1 MAGKLYLRSDNYL
14 ATHEKEMIELEVCQE
29 GIDIMVA
36 KMRHL
41 VFMAR
46 GLDPRAANILKQEM
60 LSVDG
65 EAAIPYHAIS
75 DLDKPTDCLISG
87 TQRQF
92 QIAIAKLI
100 VQPFGLK
107 ELAEELAFTIKALDR
122 PREKPKIVGILNVT
136 PDSFSDGG
144 KYLDSKAAIARA
156 IEMERA
162 GANIIDIGGEST
174 RPGAEPVSPQEQLER
189 VIPVIEN
196 LNLKIPISI
205 DSRSSEVVEKAL
217 KAGASMVNL
226 VGGLNSEMAK
236 ILAQYE
242 VPVILM
248 HMLGEP
254 DNMQDDPQYHDV
266 MDEIMDWAREQIET
280 AEKAGI
286 GRGRI
291 IIDPGIGFGKT
302 QEHNLEIIRRLG
314 ELRILGVPILLGA
327 SRKAFIGKILDAQ
340 VDKRL
345 EGSLAAAVLGAT
357 NGADM
362 VRVHD
367 IEETVK
373 ALAIAHSIFHA

>member
-1 MAGKLYLRSDNYL
+1 MCGKLYLRSDNYL

-122 PREKPKIVGILNVT
+122 PRERPKIIGILNVT

-302 QEHNLEIIRRLG
+302 LEHNLEIIRRLG
-314 ELRILGVPILLGA
+314 ELRILGVPILLGV

>member
-1 MAGKLYLRSDNYL
+1 
-14 ATHEKEMIELEVCQE
+14 
-29 GIDIMVA
+29 
-36 KMRHL
+36 
-41 VFMAR
+41 
-46 GLDPRAANILKQEM
+46 
-60 LSVDG
+60 
-65 EAAIPYHAIS
+65 
-75 DLDKPTDCLISG
+75 
-87 TQRQF
+87 
-92 QIAIAKLI
+92 
-100 VQPFGLK
+100 
-107 ELAEELAFTIKALDR
+107 
-122 PREKPKIVGILNVT
+122 
-136 PDSFSDGG
+136 
-144 KYLDSKAAIARA
+144 DSKAAIARA